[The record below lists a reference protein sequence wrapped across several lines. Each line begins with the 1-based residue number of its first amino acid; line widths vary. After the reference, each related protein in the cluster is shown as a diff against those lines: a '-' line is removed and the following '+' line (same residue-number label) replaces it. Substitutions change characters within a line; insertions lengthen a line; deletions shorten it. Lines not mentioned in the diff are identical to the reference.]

1 MGMIYKRGDIFWI
14 KYYCAGRPIRES
26 TGTTKQKEAERF
38 LKGREGRVACGA
50 PVSPKLER
58 IRFKEVA
65 DALTEHYGVTG
76 SRQLKDVHGKLKPV
90 RAFFDHYR
98 LVGIDH
104 ASITTYMSQRQAVG
118 LSNATINRELS
129 LLGKVLR
136 LAHKR
141 GQLVRLPRIHLL
153 QESAPRSGFFERS
166 DFERVRKHLTKRPDL
181 QVAISL
187 ANVFGWRMQSEVLQM
202 RLNQVDLAAG
212 TLRLEP
218 GTTKNRD
225 GRTVYLTPELIP
237 LVSEQIERVK
247 ALSRKL
253 NRVVPYLF
261 PNPRK
266 GPFQGSRLRD
276 FRKAWLTACKK
287 AGLIGML
294 RHDLRRSAVRN
305 LVRSGVGETVAM
317 KISGHKTRS
326 VFDRYN
332 ITSDADLRDAARK
345 LHGHNLGTVTALAP
359 SNPPVSALNSSHAPV
374 AQLDRAAVS

>member
-1 MGMIYKRGDIFWI
+1 MGMIYKRGKVFWV
-14 KYYCAGRPIRES
+14 KYYCGGKPIWES
-26 TGTTKQKEAERF
+26 TGTAKQKQAERF
-38 LKGREGRVACGA
+38 LKDREGRVAIGA
-50 PVSPKLER
+50 PALPRLER
-58 IRFKEVA
+58 IRFAEIA
-65 DALTEHYGVTG
+65 EALIEHYRVTG
-76 SRQLKDVHGKLKPV
+76 DRQLRDVQVKLKPV
-90 RAFFDHYR
+90 RASFDNQR
-98 LVGIDH
+98 LVAIDQ
-104 ASITTYMSQRQAVG
+104 ASLTTYIATRQAAG
-118 LSNATINRELS
+118 LSNGTINRELA
-129 LLGKVLR
+129 LLGKALR
-136 LAHKR
+136 LAEER
-141 GQLVRLPRIHLL
+141 GQLLRVPRIHLL

-166 DFERVRKHLTKRPDL
+166 DFERVRKHLAKRPDL

-187 ANVFGWRMQSEVLQM
+187 AHAFGWRMQSEVLQM
-202 RLNQVDLAAG
+202 QLSQVDLAAG

-218 GTTKNRD
+218 GTTKNRE
-225 GRTVYLTPELIP
+225 GRTVYLTPELVP

-247 ALSRKL
+247 VLSRKL

-266 GPFQGSRLRD
+266 GRFQGSRLRD
-276 FRKAWLTACKK
+276 FRKAWLTACKR

-294 RHDLRRSAVRN
+294 RHDFRRSAVRN

-345 LHGHNLGTVTALAP
+345 LYGHNLGTLPVVGP
-359 SNPPVSALNSSHAPV
+359 SNPPISALNSNHAPV